1 MGRMSVEEIEKAITK
16 LSVKDRAKLLA
27 WLAELDAQ
35 EWDRQ
40 IERDIKA
47 GKLDKLA
54 HKALEDVKAGRFRK
68 L

>member
-1 MGRMSVEEIEKAITK
+1 MSVDEIEKALPK
-16 LSVKDRAKLLA
+16 LSPEERARLA
-27 WLAELDAQ
+27 ARLEELAAD

-47 GKLDKLA
+47 GKFDALA
-54 HKALEDVKAGRFRK
+54 DEAIAEHKAGLSRK

>member
-1 MGRMSVEEIEKAITK
+1 MSVEEIEKAVAN
-16 LSVKDRAKLLA
+16 LPPEQFASFREWFEAFLA
-27 WLAELDAQ
+27 D

-47 GKLDKLA
+47 GKLDKFA
-54 HKALEDVKAGRFRK
+54 EEAIADFKAGRCRE